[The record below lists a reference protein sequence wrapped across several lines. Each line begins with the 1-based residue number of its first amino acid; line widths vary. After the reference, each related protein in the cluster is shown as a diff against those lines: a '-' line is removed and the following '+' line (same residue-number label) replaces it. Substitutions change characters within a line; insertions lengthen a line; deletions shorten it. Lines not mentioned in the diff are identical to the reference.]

1 MSKKLIQQQQQ
12 ALKQVVKNGMGT
24 SLFAHLG
31 LIGLK
36 KFKDF
41 DLLHQAFAQSVP
53 VHSPQGFQEMLTEMT
68 RIKGDAKSEIIDSLA
83 QKNLTTKLSLA
94 GLCYWKGGIIPV
106 TKQTLNTYYDYEK
119 NMFAQ
124 LAAQGIKPKGLTFTL
139 FEREKGHVHGASNLP
154 VTGWNRL
161 IQENRSFFGRKRFL
175 PAAEDLHNA
184 TGSRFQWLNAMLE
197 ALKANGKKVETLIA
211 HPATLVDF
219 ALFTAQQEGRFVPLS
234 DLCPNLKVFLYTSN
248 SLSPYR
254 TELAYFF
261 KNLGDVR
268 WVQFYHNPAGL
279 FAGQRDMN
287 IRDQLSLHASADAFY
302 EFAPEEDVLPNGA
315 FHQNYRRLHMGQLQ
329 AKRRYALLTSNSA
342 GLIGVDLRQLVF
354 VKSLDPFRVS
364 LVGSPKRLAT
374 LNEGLYEHDIATAID
389 GINTAL
395 TGQGVFIRNFLFG
408 SQQSNRQPQWLLEVS
423 RPVES
428 INEELLEGIAGRLK
442 SELSLKNQSLR
453 EMMQNPNV
461 RAVDVVFVPMGTL
474 AAVAGDRRLPKLDH
488 TIDAQLIA
496 KVLASAWSVRQVKV

>member
-1 MSKKLIQQQQQ
+1 MSKKFIGQQQN
-12 ALKQVVKNGMGT
+12 ALKQVVKNGVGT

-68 RIKGDAKSEIIDSLA
+68 RIKGDASSEIIDSLA
-83 QKNLTTKLSLA
+83 QKNLTTKMKLA
-94 GLCYWKGGIIPV
+94 GLCYWKGGVIPV
-106 TKQTLNTYYDYEK
+106 THQTLNTYYAYEK
-119 NMFAQ
+119 DMFTQ
-124 LAAQGIKPKGLTFTL
+124 LAGQGIKPKGLTFTL
-139 FEREKGHVHGASNLP
+139 FEREKGHVHGATNLP

-161 IQENRSFFGRKRFL
+161 IQENRSFFGRQRFL
-175 PAAEDLHNA
+175 PSSEKLHNA

-197 ALKANGKKVETLIA
+197 ALKADGKKVETLIA

-268 WVQFYHNPAGL
+268 WVQFFHNPAGL
-279 FAGQRDMN
+279 FAGQRDIN
-287 IRDQLSLHASADAFY
+287 IRDQLSMHASTDTFY
-302 EFAPEEDVLPNGA
+302 EFVPEEDVLPDGT
-315 FHQNYRRLHMGQLQ
+315 FHQNYRRLHAGQLQ
-329 AKRRYALLTSNSA
+329 AKRRYAVLASNSA

-354 VKSLDPFRVS
+354 VKSLEPFRIS
-364 LVGSPKRLAT
+364 FIGNPKRLAT
-374 LNEGLYEHDIATAID
+374 LNENLYEHDIATAID

-395 TGQGVFIRNFLFG
+395 TGQGVFIRSFLFA
-408 SQQSNRQPQWLLEVS
+408 SQQSNRQPQWVLEIS

-428 INEELLEGIAGRLK
+428 INEELLQGIADRLK
-442 SELSLKNQSLR
+442 GELALKNTSLR
-453 EMMQNPNV
+453 EMLQNPNV
-461 RAVDVVFVPMGTL
+461 RAVDVIFVPMGTL
-474 AAVAGDRRLPKLDH
+474 AAIAGERRLPKLDH
-488 TIDAQLIA
+488 TADAQLVA
-496 KVLASAWSVRQVKV
+496 KVISSAWSVRQVKV